1 MTEFAPGLRVA
12 RRQHESLNRRIYDAK
27 TSVRRALVPTR
38 AAMEAPMKCFV
49 AFLTAAVLVQPGA
62 APAQTV
68 TLKLATIVG
77 NDNPFTT
84 SAMKFKEVAEAKSGG
99 RIKVEVYPAG
109 QLAKNEIVQLEGMQL
124 GTVDVAAMSL
134 PSIGGKFDPKMLA
147 TDVPFLYTGREH
159 VWKVHEGPVGKELMS
174 RFEPLGA
181 KPFCY
186 GGGWGF
192 RGVLSNKRA
201 VRAPEDLK
209 GQTIRVPPIP
219 TLVETFKAFGAN
231 PVPMIWGEVYLAVKQ
246 GTVDGLELPVT
257 TAVSD
262 KFHEITK
269 YYSRTLHSYPIAV
282 WAMAKPKYEGLPA
295 DLKKV
300 IDETMQIA
308 CAEHRQ
314 DELKAEADGL
324 AQMKAKGMQVNDIK
338 ELRPFQERA
347 QPVWKFLEQ
356 KVGKELFD
364 RVLAEAKAAA
374 K

>member
-1 MTEFAPGLRVA
+1 MMRLLVGL
-12 RRQHESLNRRIYDAK
+12 
-27 TSVRRALVPTR
+27 ALVLGV
-38 AAMEAPMKCFV
+38 APP
-49 AFLTAAVLVQPGA
+49 AL
-62 APAQTV
+62 AQTV

-84 SAMKFKEVAEAKSGG
+84 SAVKFKEVAEARSGG

-124 GTVDVAAMSL
+124 GTVDVAAVSL
-134 PSIGGKFDPKMLA
+134 PSIGGKWDPKMLA

-159 VWKVHEGPVGKELMS
+159 VWKVMDGALGRELMN

-201 VRAPEDLK
+201 IQAPDDLK

-219 TLVETFKAFGAN
+219 TLVEVFKAFGAN

-269 YYSRTLHSYPIAV
+269 YYSRTLHSYPAAV
-282 WAMAKPKYEGLPA
+282 WVMARPKYDALPA

-300 IDETMQIA
+300 VDETMAVA
-308 CAEHRQ
+308 CAQHRQ
-314 DELKAEADGL
+314 DEVRAEVDGL
-324 AQMKAKGMQVNDIK
+324 AQMKARGMQVNDVK
-338 ELRPFQERA
+338 DLRPFQERA
-347 QPVWKFLEQ
+347 QPVWKFLEG

-364 RVLAEAKAAA
+364 RVIAEARAAA

>member
-1 MTEFAPGLRVA
+1 
-12 RRQHESLNRRIYDAK
+12 
-27 TSVRRALVPTR
+27 
-38 AAMEAPMKCFV
+38 MKCFL
-49 AFLTAAVLVQPGA
+49 ALLATAVLFVPA
-62 APAQTV
+62 VASAQTV

-84 SAMKFKEVAEAKSGG
+84 AALKFKEVAEARSGG

-124 GTVDVAAMSL
+124 GTVDIAAMALS
-134 PSIGGKFDPKMLA
+134 SIGGKFDPKMLA
-147 TDVPFLYTGREH
+147 TDVPFLYTTREH
-159 VWKVHEGPVGKELMS
+159 VWKVHDGAVGKELMG

-201 VRAPEDLK
+201 VQVPDDLK
-209 GQTIRVPPIP
+209 GQTIRVPPVP
-219 TLVETFKAFGAN
+219 TLVESFKAFGAN

-269 YYSRTLHSYPIAV
+269 FYSRTLHSYPAAV
-282 WAMAKPKYEGLPA
+282 WAMARPRYDALPA

-300 IDETMQIA
+300 IDETMPIA
-308 CAEHRQ
+308 CAQHRQ
-314 DELKAEADGL
+314 DELKAEAEGL
-324 AQMKAKGMQVNDIK
+324 LQMKAKGMQVNDIK
-338 ELRPFQERA
+338 DLRPFQDRA
-347 QPVWKFLEQ
+347 QPVWKFVEQ

-364 RVLAEAKAAA
+364 RVIAEAKAAA

>member
-1 MTEFAPGLRVA
+1 MVLRA
-12 RRQHESLNRRIYDAK
+12 
-27 TSVRRALVPTR
+27 ALVMLIVFGLASP
-38 AAMEAPMKCFV
+38 
-49 AFLTAAVLVQPGA
+49 
-62 APAQTV
+62 APAQVV

-84 SAMKFKEVAEAKSGG
+84 SAYKFKEIAEAKSGG

-109 QLAKNEIVQLEGMQL
+109 QLTKNEIVQIEGMQL
-124 GTVDVAAMSL
+124 GTVDVAAVSL
-134 PSIGGKFDPKMLA
+134 PSAGGKFDPKMLA
-147 TDVPFLYTGREH
+147 SDVPFLYQNREH
-159 VWKVHEGPVGKELMS
+159 AWRVMDGPVGQELMN

-192 RGVLSNKRA
+192 RGVLSNKRP
-201 VRAPEDLK
+201 VFVPDDLK

-219 TLVETFKAFGAN
+219 TLVEVFKSFGAN
-231 PVPMIWGEVYLAVKQ
+231 PVPMIWGEVYMAVRQ

-269 YYSRTLHSYPIAV
+269 YYSKTRHSYPAAV
-282 WAMAKPKYEGLPA
+282 WMMAKPKYDGLPA

-300 IDETMQIA
+300 VDETMA
-308 CAEHRQ
+308 ASCAQHRQ
-314 DELKAEADGL
+314 DEVKAEIEGL
-324 AQMKAKGMQVNDIK
+324 ALMKAKGMQVNDVKDIR
-338 ELRPFQERA
+338 LFQERA

-356 KVGKELFD
+356 KAGKELVDQFI
-364 RVLAEAKAAA
+364 AEARATA

>member
-1 MTEFAPGLRVA
+1 
-12 RRQHESLNRRIYDAK
+12 
-27 TSVRRALVPTR
+27 
-38 AAMEAPMKCFV
+38 
-49 AFLTAAVLVQPGA
+49 
-62 APAQTV
+62 
-68 TLKLATIVG
+68 
-77 NDNPFTT
+77 
-84 SAMKFKEVAEAKSGG
+84 
-99 RIKVEVYPAG
+99 
-109 QLAKNEIVQLEGMQL
+109 
-124 GTVDVAAMSL
+124 
-134 PSIGGKFDPKMLA
+134 
-147 TDVPFLYTGREH
+147 
-159 VWKVHEGPVGKELMS
+159 VWKVHEGPVGRELMS

-192 RGVLSNKRA
+192 RGVLSNKRP
-201 VRAPEDLK
+201 VQSPDDLK

-269 YYSRTLHSYPIAV
+269 YYSRTLHAYPAAV
-282 WAMAKPKYEGLPA
+282 WAMAKPRYDGLQA

-300 IDETMQIA
+300 IDETMQVA
-308 CAEHRQ
+308 CAQHRQ
-314 DELKAEADGL
+314 DEVKAEAEGL
-324 AQMKAKGMQVNDIK
+324 AQMKARGMQVNEIRD
-338 ELRPFQERA
+338 LRPFQQRA
-347 QPVWKFLEQ
+347 QPVWKFIEG

-364 RVLAEAKAAA
+364 RVIAEARAAA

>member
-1 MTEFAPGLRVA
+1 MKRFLVLLAVA
-12 RRQHESLNRRIYDAK
+12 
-27 TSVRRALVPTR
+27 ALVMPS
-38 AAMEAPMKCFV
+38 
-49 AFLTAAVLVQPGA
+49 AAV
-62 APAQTV
+62 AQTV

-84 SAMKFKEVAEAKSGG
+84 SAYKFKEVAEAKSGG

-124 GTVDVAAMSL
+124 GTVDVSAVAIS
-134 PSIGGKFDPKMLA
+134 SIGGKFDPKMLA
-147 TDVPFLYTGREH
+147 ADVPFLYTSREH
-159 VWKVHEGPVGKELMS
+159 VWKVVDSPVGKELMN
-174 RFEPLGA
+174 RLEPLGA

-201 VRAPEDLK
+201 VFAPDDLK

-219 TLVETFKAFGAN
+219 TLVEVFKAFGAN

-269 YYSRTLHSYPIAV
+269 YYSRTLHSYPAGV
-282 WAMAKPKYEGLPA
+282 WVMAKPKYEALPA

-300 IDETMQIA
+300 NDETMAAA
-308 CAEHRQ
+308 CAQHRQ
-314 DELKAEADGL
+314 DELRAEAEGL
-324 AQMKAKGMQVNDIK
+324 AVMKARGVQVNEIK
-338 ELRPFQERA
+338 DLRAFQERA
-347 QPVWKFLEQ
+347 QPVWKFIET
-356 KVGKELFD
+356 KVGKELFE
-364 RVLAEAKAAA
+364 RVVAEAKAAA

>member
-1 MTEFAPGLRVA
+1 MVLRA
-12 RRQHESLNRRIYDAK
+12 
-27 TSVRRALVPTR
+27 ALV
-38 AAMEAPMKCFV
+38 MLV
-49 AFLTAAVLVQPGA
+49 VLGLVSP
-62 APAQTV
+62 APAQVV

-84 SAMKFKEVAEAKSGG
+84 SAYKFKEVAEAKSGG

-109 QLAKNEIVQLEGMQL
+109 QLTKNEIVQIEGMQL
-124 GTVDVAAMSL
+124 GTVDVAAVSL
-134 PSIGGKFDPKMLA
+134 PSAGGKFDPKMLA
-147 TDVPFLYTGREH
+147 SDVPFLYQNREH
-159 VWKVHEGPVGKELMS
+159 AWRVMDGPVGQELMN

-201 VRAPEDLK
+201 VMVPDDLK

-219 TLVETFKAFGAN
+219 TLVEVFKQFGAN
-231 PVPMIWGEVYLAVKQ
+231 PVPMIWGEVYMAVRQ

-269 YYSRTLHSYPIAV
+269 YYSKTLHSYPAAV
-282 WAMAKPKYEGLPA
+282 WMMAKLKYDGLPA

-300 IDETMQIA
+300 VDETMA
-308 CAEHRQ
+308 ASCAQHRL
-314 DELKAEADGL
+314 DEVKAELEGL
-324 AQMKAKGMQVNDIK
+324 ALMKAKGMQVNEVKDIR
-338 ELRPFQERA
+338 LFQERA

-356 KVGKELFD
+356 KAGKELVD
-364 RVLAEAKAAA
+364 RVIAEARATA

>member
-1 MTEFAPGLRVA
+1 MGSAVEVSMKRFLVLAAAAL
-12 RRQHESLNRRIYDAK
+12 
-27 TSVRRALVPTR
+27 LVPS
-38 AAMEAPMKCFV
+38 V
-49 AFLTAAVLVQPGA
+49 AL
-62 APAQTV
+62 AQTV

-84 SAMKFKEVAEAKSGG
+84 SAVKFKEVAEAKSGG

-134 PSIGGKFDPKMLA
+134 PSIGGKWDSKMLA

-159 VWKVHEGPVGKELMS
+159 VWKVNDGPVGKELMN

-192 RGVLSNKRA
+192 RGVLSNKRP
-201 VRAPEDLK
+201 VTSPDDLK
-209 GQTIRVPPIP
+209 GQTIRVPPVP
-219 TLVETFKAFGAN
+219 TLVEVFKAFGAN

-269 YYSRTLHSYPIAV
+269 YYSRTLHSYPSAV
-282 WAMAKPKYEGLPA
+282 WAMAKPKYEALPA
-295 DLKKV
+295 DLKRV
-300 IDETMQIA
+300 IDETMAVA
-308 CAEHRQ
+308 CTQHRQ
-314 DELKAEADGL
+314 DELKAEIEGL
-324 AQMKAKGMQVNDIK
+324 AQMKAKGMQVNEIK
-338 ELRPFQERA
+338 DLRPFQERA
-347 QPVWKFLEQ
+347 QPVWKFVEQ

-364 RVLAEAKAAA
+364 RVIAEAKAAA

>member
-1 MTEFAPGLRVA
+1 MMRFLLAML
-12 RRQHESLNRRIYDAK
+12 
-27 TSVRRALVPTR
+27 LV
-38 AAMEAPMKCFV
+38 
-49 AFLTAAVLVQPGA
+49 LGA
-62 APAQTV
+62 ASPALAQTV

-84 SAMKFKEVAEAKSGG
+84 SAIKFKEVAEARSGG

-124 GTVDVAAMSL
+124 GTVDVAAVSL
-134 PSIGGKFDPKMLA
+134 PSIGGKWDPKLLA

-159 VWKVHEGPVGKELMS
+159 VWKVMDGALGKELMN
-174 RFEPLGA
+174 RLEPLGA

-201 VRAPEDLK
+201 IQAPDDLK

-219 TLVETFKAFGAN
+219 TLVEVFKAFGAN

-269 YYSRTLHSYPIAV
+269 YYSRTLHSYPAAV
-282 WAMAKPKYEGLPA
+282 WVMAKPKYDALPA

-300 IDETMQIA
+300 VDETMAVA
-308 CAEHRQ
+308 CVQHRQ
-314 DELKAEADGL
+314 DEVKAEADGL
-324 AQMKAKGMQVNDIK
+324 AQMKARGMQVNDVK
-338 ELRPFQERA
+338 DLRPFQERA
-347 QPVWKFLEQ
+347 QPVWKFLEG

-364 RVLAEAKAAA
+364 RVIAEARAA

>member
-1 MTEFAPGLRVA
+1 MMRFLLALPLVLGVA
-12 RRQHESLNRRIYDAK
+12 SP
-27 TSVRRALVPTR
+27 AL
-38 AAMEAPMKCFV
+38 
-49 AFLTAAVLVQPGA
+49 
-62 APAQTV
+62 AQTV

-84 SAMKFKEVAEAKSGG
+84 SAIKFKEVAEARSGG

-124 GTVDVAAMSL
+124 GTVDVAAVSL
-134 PSIGGKFDPKMLA
+134 PSIGGKWDPKLLA

-159 VWKVHEGPVGKELMS
+159 VWKVMDGALGKELMN
-174 RFEPLGA
+174 RLEPLGA

-201 VRAPEDLK
+201 IQAPDDLK

-219 TLVETFKAFGAN
+219 TLVEVFKAFGAN

-269 YYSRTLHSYPIAV
+269 YYSRTLHSYPAAV
-282 WAMAKPKYEGLPA
+282 WVMAKPKYDALPA

-300 IDETMQIA
+300 VDETMAVA
-308 CAEHRQ
+308 CVQHRQ
-314 DELKAEADGL
+314 DEVKAEADGL
-324 AQMKAKGMQVNDIK
+324 AQMKARGMQVNDVK
-338 ELRPFQERA
+338 DLRPFQERA
-347 QPVWKFLEQ
+347 QPVWKFLEG
-356 KVGKELFD
+356 KVSKELFD
-364 RVLAEAKAAA
+364 RVIAEARAA

>member
-1 MTEFAPGLRVA
+1 MMRLLVGL
-12 RRQHESLNRRIYDAK
+12 
-27 TSVRRALVPTR
+27 ALVLGV
-38 AAMEAPMKCFV
+38 APP
-49 AFLTAAVLVQPGA
+49 AL
-62 APAQTV
+62 AQTV

-84 SAMKFKEVAEAKSGG
+84 SAVKFKEVAEARSGG

-124 GTVDVAAMSL
+124 GTVDVAAVSL
-134 PSIGGKFDPKMLA
+134 PSIGGKWDPKMLA

-159 VWKVHEGPVGKELMS
+159 VWKVMDGALGKELMN

-201 VRAPEDLK
+201 IQAPDDLK

-219 TLVETFKAFGAN
+219 TLVEVFKAFGAN

-269 YYSRTLHSYPIAV
+269 YYSRTLHSYPAAV
-282 WAMAKPKYEGLPA
+282 WVMARPKYDALPA

-300 IDETMQIA
+300 VDETMAVA
-308 CAEHRQ
+308 CAQHRQ
-314 DELKAEADGL
+314 DEVKAEADGL
-324 AQMKAKGMQVNDIK
+324 AQMKARGMQVNDVK
-338 ELRPFQERA
+338 DLRPFQERA
-347 QPVWKFLEQ
+347 QPVWKFLEG

-364 RVLAEAKAAA
+364 RVIAEARAAA